1 MKRFFVFICFYFFS
15 AFTIFAGGHDNAN
28 AFGFALKVPMSE
40 VENIEKLLNG
50 HYEFMKKTH
59 SVTGDKEIR
68 LNAYSVLKGPEMV
81 DPTNPEKGTTGNM
94 FYILTEHYETPKGF
108 QNHLSAGSKWEG
120 FQQFN
125 EMLLKYRVAMT
136 FPGTLVSQMNR

>member
-1 MKRFFVFICFYFFS
+1 MKKFFFFISFYFFS
-15 AFTIFAGGHDNAN
+15 TFAIFAGGHDNAN

-59 SVTGDKEIR
+59 SVTGEKEIR

-108 QNHLSAGSKWEG
+108 QNHLAAGSKWEG
-120 FQQFN
+120 IQQFN

>member
-1 MKRFFVFICFYFFS
+1 MRTFFIILLYLFS
-15 AFTIFAGGHDNAN
+15 FETIFADGHSNSN

-40 VENIEKLLNG
+40 VENIEKLLNS

-59 SVTGDKEIR
+59 SVTGEKEIR
-68 LNAYSVLKGPEMV
+68 LNAYTVLKGPEMV

-108 QNHLSAGSKWEG
+108 QNHLAAGSKWEG
-120 FQQFN
+120 IQQFN
-125 EMLLKYRVAMT
+125 EMLMKYRVL
-136 FPGTLVSQMNR
+136 FHIKQMFV